1 MPTPIRVLLKFV
13 PRKPFKCK
21 REEVEKRFRLK
32 VPPQKDPFPVGNW
45 VIGFNFTSD
54 GKTHHVLAKWT
65 WSCSICTPQ
74 ELVQW
79 RTTTSLGK
87 KYNEFFI
94 DPVQDSKV
102 KQWYKLT
109 TRCILGMSSKN
120 IRSDLS
126 TTFAKTWRARNKP
139 PFLFLPLRCSVD
151 SVALVWPAP
160 SYSVTQWLL
169 KQLRDTSNSD
179 AYSWTV
185 GSVHHYARV
194 NWKAYHHI
202 KASGI
207 RSTSSFQAVFI
218 PAPLHSF
225 SCKEKTVQQILST
238 NQIRWVRR
246 GCLCQKQPL
255 RTHRIWFVLR
265 SLFLSPFK
273 LSIHSDTVPNRPN
286 SCPNGIVTSPPRT
299 MEHILVKQFPDSL
312 ICLASSGSG
321 AQPPAVLSF
330 QTHHVLQKCKSLPSH
345 SNLSIEGVG
354 CHIAQWQH
362 LMQPLRVTSNN
373 EADSD
378 NHPTRDGDNDY
389 GSDCFHMAKTM
400 GSKQRE
406 NKIE

>member
-102 KQWYKLT
+102 KQWHKLT

-273 LSIHSDTVPNRPN
+273 LSIHSDTVFKP
-286 SCPNGIVTSPPRT
+286 SQ
-299 MEHILVKQFPDSL
+299 IL
-312 ICLASSGSG
+312 
-321 AQPPAVLSF
+321 
-330 QTHHVLQKCKSLPSH
+330 
-345 SNLSIEGVG
+345 
-354 CHIAQWQH
+354 
-362 LMQPLRVTSNN
+362 PLRRPRNFTLPLSWNTSMWRYRFLI
-373 EADSD
+373 
-378 NHPTRDGDNDY
+378 P
-389 GSDCFHMAKTM
+389 
-400 GSKQRE
+400 
-406 NKIE
+406 

>member
-225 SCKEKTVQQILST
+225 SCKPCNKF
-238 NQIRWVRR
+238 WVRIR
-246 GCLCQKQPL
+246 SDECAGVAFVKSNPCELIGSDSYSDPCFYPHSSYQFI
-255 RTHRIWFVLR
+255 RIQYQ
-265 SLFLSPFK
+265 
-273 LSIHSDTVPNRPN
+273 TVP
-286 SCPNGIVTSPPRT
+286 T
-299 MEHILVKQFPDSL
+299 
-312 ICLASSGSG
+312 LA
-321 AQPPAVLSF
+321 
-330 QTHHVLQKCKSLPSH
+330 
-345 SNLSIEGVG
+345 
-354 CHIAQWQH
+354 
-362 LMQPLRVTSNN
+362 
-373 EADSD
+373 
-378 NHPTRDGDNDY
+378 PTV
-389 GSDCFHMAKTM
+389 S
-400 GSKQRE
+400 
-406 NKIE
+406 

>member
-238 NQIRWVRR
+238 NQIPVFIPI
-246 GCLCQKQPL
+246 QA
-255 RTHRIWFVLR
+255 I
-265 SLFLSPFK
+265 
-273 LSIHSDTVPNRPN
+273 N
-286 SCPNGIVTSPPRT
+286 SFGYSTKPSQLLPQRYRNFTSPNHGT
-299 MEHILVKQFPDSL
+299 HISE
-312 ICLASSGSG
+312 
-321 AQPPAVLSF
+321 AVSWFL
-330 QTHHVLQKCKSLPSH
+330 
-345 SNLSIEGVG
+345 NLSRIFRLWGAAT
-354 CHIAQWQH
+354 CCA
-362 LMQPLRVTSNN
+362 
-373 EADSD
+373 
-378 NHPTRDGDNDY
+378 
-389 GSDCFHMAKTM
+389 
-400 GSKQRE
+400 
-406 NKIE
+406 